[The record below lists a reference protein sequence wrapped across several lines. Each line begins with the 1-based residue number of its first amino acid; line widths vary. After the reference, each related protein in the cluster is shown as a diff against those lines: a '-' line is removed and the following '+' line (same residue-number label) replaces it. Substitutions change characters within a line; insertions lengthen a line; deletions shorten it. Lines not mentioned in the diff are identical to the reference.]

1 MKLKILLVLLSLAA
15 VTSCLKK
22 MDLKDDN
29 LGPAIDPMLL
39 TKTLGQ
45 AIGTF
50 DYNEIKPNE
59 FTSVMQSQKIQDGIT
74 QNLQQEG
81 ISVTSMI
88 NDSEKLFLD
97 LVVQTEEYNGGQTTQ
112 SAPVA
117 WPLTFK
123 KPAAKALA
131 NTVTAQENARPPV
144 LTFLTFQALAFGS
157 CYDEGRYPETCHR
170 LTSKDIQYRVP
181 IAAQNQHSC
190 ADPNNCYIS
199 AKEIEFDMISKYATD
214 KDGKP
219 LRTHYTIILTPHVP
233 FLSRVLKICT
243 RGIYEM
249 SNEQKILADL
259 CYSVTNYRAGPTPPP
274 Q

>member
-1 MKLKILLVLLSLAA
+1 MKLKILLILLSLAT

-22 MDLKDDN
+22 MDLTDDN

-39 TKTLGQ
+39 TKTMGE

-59 FTSVMQSQKIQDGIT
+59 FTSVMQSEKIQDGIT
-74 QNLQQEG
+74 QNRQQEG
-81 ISVTSMI
+81 ISVTSMV

-97 LVVQTEEYNGGQTTQ
+97 LVVQTTEYNGGQSTQ
-112 SAPVA
+112 SAPVS
-117 WPLTFK
+117 WPRTFPK
-123 KPAAKALA
+123 AAAKALA
-131 NTVTAQENARPPV
+131 DTVTAQEDGRPPV

-181 IAAQNQHSC
+181 IAAQNQHNC
-190 ADPNNCYIS
+190 ADPNNCYIP

-219 LRTHYTIILTPHVP
+219 VRTHYTIILSPHVP

-249 SNEQKILADL
+249 SNDQKILADL
-259 CYSVTNYRAGPTPPP
+259 CYSVTNYKAGSAPPP